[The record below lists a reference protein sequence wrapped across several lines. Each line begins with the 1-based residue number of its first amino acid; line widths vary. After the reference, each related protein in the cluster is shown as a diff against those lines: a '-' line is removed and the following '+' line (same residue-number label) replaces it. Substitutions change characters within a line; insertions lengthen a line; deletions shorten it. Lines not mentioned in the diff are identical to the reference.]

1 MQWERSAKERSGA
14 DASPSASPARGFA
27 ALLLVL
33 GATALMN
40 GSIFPQFDAVFMF
53 ARDISVTCSAIT
65 LLALGLMAYR
75 APSALRRGAII
86 GGAAACIV
94 LGGALLAAGLA
105 WALPALRRPTP
116 RCAWRFR
123 RCCSWCSPPMCLWD

>member
-1 MQWERSAKERSGA
+1 MEKREVENAPRGAALERGARAGTAPSGA

-65 LLALGLMAYR
+65 LLTLGLMA
-75 APSALRRGAII
+75 
-86 GGAAACIV
+86 
-94 LGGALLAAGLA
+94 
-105 WALPALRRPTP
+105 
-116 RCAWRFR
+116 
-123 RCCSWCSPPMCLWD
+123 